1 MRKHRPVAV
10 ISPSRPSVLFRLLM
24 QAPVAVTVT
33 IGSGLLLL
41 PEPTGRL
48 LALPAG
54 RRAVRAIGLADLL
67 LATAMLTSRPRWLAM
82 LARAVLN
89 LLLGALYLGRAGTS
103 DDPGRA
109 RRMGYVMGTLVAV
122 DSATAATMRRR
133 GW

>member
-1 MRKHRPVAV
+1 M
-10 ISPSRPSVLFRLLM
+10 LLRLLI

-67 LATAMLTSRPRWLAM
+67 LATAMLTSRPRWPAM

-103 DDPGRA
+103 DGPGRA

-122 DSATAATMRRR
+122 DSATAATMRSR